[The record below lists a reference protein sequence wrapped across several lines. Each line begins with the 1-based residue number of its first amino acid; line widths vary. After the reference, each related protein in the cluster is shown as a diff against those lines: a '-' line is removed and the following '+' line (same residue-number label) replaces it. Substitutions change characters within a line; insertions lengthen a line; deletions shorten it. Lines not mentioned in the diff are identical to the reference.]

1 MLKCRQLTARKE
13 FKMEVFDINKYKG
26 KYVMHTVTKEQYDE
40 FCAYLDSIGKRW
52 ISGES
57 FAEEY
62 TYDTYKEDT
71 CINFNLDTAT
81 VAFRDVE
88 FYKTLNHTI
97 LEMENFIMPKKKF
110 TKADLKTGDFVK
122 LRDGYIGIVNTAL
135 GAIVYTDGNGSL
147 DNYTNELQCSLFSDC
162 DIVAVSRPME
172 KRDFTFEIFER
183 KFGTLIYEREE
194 VEEMTL
200 EQICKL
206 LGKNIKIV
214 KG

>member
-1 MLKCRQLTARKE
+1 
-13 FKMEVFDINKYKG
+13 MEVFDINKYKG

-40 FCAYLDSIGKRW
+40 FCAYLDSIDKRW
-52 ISGES
+52 ASG
-57 FAEEY
+57 A
-62 TYDTYKEDT
+62 TYADTVDYYDCREDT
-71 CINFNLDTAT
+71 CINFNIGGYS
-81 VAFRDVE
+81 DVE
-88 FYKTLNHTI
+88 YYKTKGYTI
-97 LEMENFIMPKKKF
+97 LEMEDFIMPKKQF

-122 LRDGYIGIVNTAL
+122 LRDGYVGIVNTAL
-135 GAIVYTDGNGSL
+135 GVIVYTDGQGDL
-147 DNYTNELQCSLFSDC
+147 DNYTNELQCSIFSDC
-162 DIVAVSRPME
+162 DIVAVRRPME